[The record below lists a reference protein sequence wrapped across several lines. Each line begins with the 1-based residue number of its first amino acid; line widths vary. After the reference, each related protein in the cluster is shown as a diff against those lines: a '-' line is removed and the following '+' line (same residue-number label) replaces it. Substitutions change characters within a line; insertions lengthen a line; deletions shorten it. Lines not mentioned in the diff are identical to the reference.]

1 MGLFDSISRFL
12 DSRQGDFVKLDNN
25 QEVFGPGPL
34 IILYN
39 VPDGIEND
47 EILDIVYDWAPN
59 AHSQGCILH
68 RIYSD
73 KASYNASKNE
83 LNQSMEEVL
92 DQIASGRSISAKA
105 SPLTAR
111 QGDFASSFSPLPPVL
126 IFFSGFQNEEMMN
139 VYNILGKEIY
149 DETEGRITPGCAKA
163 VPNAMKKPLGQ
174 VLDEIASDHADAMKM
189 DQE

>member
-12 DSRQGDFVKLDNN
+12 DSRQGDFVKLDKN

-47 EILDIVYDWAPN
+47 EILDIVYDWAPH

-68 RIYSD
+68 RIYND
-73 KASYNASKNE
+73 KASSEASKNE

-92 DQIASGRSISAKA
+92 HQIASGRAISAK

-111 QGDFASSFSPLPPVL
+111 SGDFTSSFSPLPPVL

-149 DETEGRITPGCAKA
+149 DETEGRISPGCAKA